1 MDKKEIRQN
10 RQHKI
15 IYFISVMLVFA
26 FIYILGY
33 FGMRFLSFVMSIHPY
48 FELAFY
54 IFWFLL
60 DRLLT
65 KTIMKS
71 AIVIAWIQQL

>member
-1 MDKKEIRQN
+1 MDKKEMRQN

-15 IYFISVMLVFA
+15 IYFITVMLVFA

-48 FELAFY
+48 FELVFY